1 MRGAKAVAKPP
12 LYDNERLPQR
22 VMFGEV
28 DGGKGYSGGQEQ
40 DWMGCLERHLSLFS
54 LPTEAKHWTLA
65 AEKPG
70 WWLRRV
76 EEAAERCRKRWFV
89 TEKEQVAKRR
99 ALEVQT
105 AQQSK
110 TSLRPRPGG
119 GKEEPR

>member
-1 MRGAKAVAKPP
+1 MAKPP